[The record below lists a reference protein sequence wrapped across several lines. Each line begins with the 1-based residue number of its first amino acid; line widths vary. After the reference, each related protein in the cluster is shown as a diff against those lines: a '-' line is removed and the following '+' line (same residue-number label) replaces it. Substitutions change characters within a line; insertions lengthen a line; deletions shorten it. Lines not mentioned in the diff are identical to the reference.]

1 MDCEFLIVS
10 SITYALKAK
19 SELESHGIVC
29 KVEKIKNVA
38 ALGGCGHGLKVSKSI
53 SNTARRYLNLAGIKV
68 VDTVDCGAK
77 RP

>member
-38 ALGGCGHGLKVSKSI
+38 SLGGCGYGIKVSHNDS
-53 SNTARRYLNLAGIKV
+53 SRARRYMSLAGIRV
-68 VDTVDCGAK
+68 ITTMDCGAK
-77 RP
+77 T

>member
-38 ALGGCGHGLKVSKSI
+38 ALGGCGYGIRVRTADSVL
-53 SNTARRYLNLAGIKV
+53 ARRYLSLNGIRV
-68 VDTVDCGAK
+68 VMTMDCEAK
-77 RP
+77 T

>member
-38 ALGGCGHGLKVSKSI
+38 SLGGCGYGVKVSHDDSPR
-53 SNTARRYLNLAGIKV
+53 ARRYMSLAGIRV
-68 VDTVDCGAK
+68 ITTMDCEAK
-77 RP
+77 T